1 MPRAEP
7 TIYLAVITSSVGN
20 GLTRNAKRK
29 LPRHFSSPFLFS
41 SFPSIL
47 SFSHRDQFNITS
59 SPSFFF
65 HCLFHLSLRKNIG
78 VRCFP
83 SRLVLSTSIERDRE
97 NCSFFFSKKSL
108 SFNKLSR
115 KMVINVER
123 IFEDSPRYL
132 SKGTKITMKISFV
145 LQKSPRNFHPL

>member
-65 HCLFHLSLRKNIG
+65 HCLVSFSPFSSQKH
-78 VRCFP
+78 
-83 SRLVLSTSIERDRE
+83 LVLSTSIERDRE

-115 KMVINVER
+115 KIVINVEK

-132 SKGTKITMKISFV
+132 SKGTKITRRFSFV
-145 LQKSPRNFHPL
+145 FQKSPRNFHPL